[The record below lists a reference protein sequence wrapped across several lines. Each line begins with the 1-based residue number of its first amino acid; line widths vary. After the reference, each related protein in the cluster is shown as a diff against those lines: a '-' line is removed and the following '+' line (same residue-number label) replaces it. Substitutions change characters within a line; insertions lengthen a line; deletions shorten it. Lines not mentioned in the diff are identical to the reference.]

1 MPDRDAVGEGV
12 NLGNSWR
19 EAMRL
24 AGVLA
29 DQHKLF
35 RRLALVWACWLITWT
50 VLRVFTDAP
59 VIEGGTAAALA
70 TVCGLLTVVIGFYQ
84 WSRDREGV
92 DAKERIDASTQ
103 PSPKTKP

>member
-1 MPDRDAVGEGV
+1 MGRW
-12 NLGNSWR
+12 WR
-19 EAMRL
+19 AAACL
-24 AGVLA
+24 VGVLA
-29 DQHKLF
+29 NQHKLF

-84 WSRDREGV
+84 WSRGREGAG
-92 DAKERIDASTQ
+92 DE
-103 PSPKTKP
+103 